1 MLTLEQAAKT
11 LGMTP
16 RQLRRRLEATAPL
29 LAPYLGRGEKNKLL
43 LDYGAI
49 KILQE
54 IEARR
59 ANGRTLREAIELV
72 AVELRGK
79 QRGELGQ
86 DSGQTEGE
94 LHRNNGNDRTDATTL
109 LIEELRNRIR
119 FLEEENRRLWGLVE
133 DLKEQLALPRP
144 RPSSKSREG
153 WARFLWIWRRRAA

>member
-1 MLTLEQAAKT
+1 MLTVEQAAKT

-29 LAPYLGRGEKNKLL
+29 LAPYMGRGEKNRLL

-59 ANGRTLREAIELV
+59 ANGRTLREAVELV

-79 QRGELGQ
+79 QGGELGQ
-86 DSGQTEGE
+86 DSGQTGGG
-94 LHRNNGNDRTDATTL
+94 LLQGNGNGHVNSTAL
-109 LIEELRNRIR
+109 LIEELRSRIR

-133 DLKEQLALPRP
+133 DLKERLALPKPEPTPHRP
-144 RPSSKSREG
+144 W
-153 WARFLWIWRRRAA
+153 WARFVWWR

>member
-29 LAPYLGRGEKNKLL
+29 LSPYMGRGDKNRLL

-79 QRGELGQ
+79 QRGELRQ
-86 DSGQTEGE
+86 DSGQTGSE
-94 LHRNNGNDRTDATTL
+94 LPQGNGNGADATAL

-133 DLKEQLALPRP
+133 DLKEQLALPKP
-144 RPSSKSREG
+144 KP
-153 WARFLWIWRRRAA
+153 ARRRRWWTFWKRGVE

>member
-29 LAPYLGRGEKNKLL
+29 LSPYMGRGDKNRLL

-79 QRGELGQ
+79 QRGELRQ
-86 DSGQTEGE
+86 DSGQTGGE
-94 LHRNNGNDRTDATTL
+94 LPQGNGNGADATAL

-133 DLKEQLALPRP
+133 DLKEQLALPKP
-144 RPSSKSREG
+144 KP
-153 WARFLWIWRRRAA
+153 ARRRWWTFWRRGVE

>member
-29 LAPYLGRGEKNKLL
+29 LAPYLGRGEKNRLL

-79 QRGELGQ
+79 QEGGLRQG
-86 DSGQTEGE
+86 SGQTGGE
-94 LHRNNGNDRTDATTL
+94 LNRHNGDGYPDASAL
-109 LIEELRNRIR
+109 LIKELRDRIR

-133 DLKEQLALPRP
+133 DLKEQLALPKPAARRP
-144 RPSSKSREG
+144 
-153 WARFLWIWRRRAA
+153 WWRRLVSRREAAP